1 MEELEKSNF
10 IDYINNN
17 NLDIKSINIY
27 LGTRNKDKLEEAED
41 LSKEQIKKQ
50 NKIKIFTLKSIDLNG
65 DYFENAKKHII
76 KELNGLKNKKQKD
89 YDTHKENN
97 EIITLYNED
106 LNKIKILSDIKEY
119 FNPNS
124 QKKPLPFSNFNEKNI
139 FITIIHILL
148 SDSKEITFFSEYQ
161 YNSLLKETWIFNS
174 ILGNKADIIDSNK
187 QKTIVLNFRPM
198 AILFEKAFLVLNSK
212 IEDDFNFEQFYNEH
226 ITEKKTLIESVMS
239 ISTSEISNKQ
249 HKKLIVRGIKS
260 DSINKFK
267 KFSSKEKTEKIN
279 VLKEAYKKR
288 YEDELKVEINEEGK
302 IIMDKSAKGKEAIF
316 KFLAN
321 KSAVKIMEETLATTL
336 D

>member
-41 LSKEQIKKQ
+41 LSKEQNKKQ

-124 QKKPLPFSNFNEKNI
+124 QKNLY
-139 FITIIHILL
+139 HL
-148 SDSKEITFFSEYQ
+148 
-161 YNSLLKETWIFNS
+161 
-174 ILGNKADIIDSNK
+174 
-187 QKTIVLNFRPM
+187 
-198 AILFEKAFLVLNSK
+198 AILM
-212 IEDDFNFEQFYNEH
+212 
-226 ITEKKTLIESVMS
+226 KKTYLL
-239 ISTSEISNKQ
+239 Q
-249 HKKLIVRGIKS
+249 L
-260 DSINKFK
+260 F
-267 KFSSKEKTEKIN
+267 
-279 VLKEAYKKR
+279 
-288 YEDELKVEINEEGK
+288 
-302 IIMDKSAKGKEAIF
+302 IF
-316 KFLAN
+316 F
-321 KSAVKIMEETLATTL
+321 
-336 D
+336 

>member
-1 MEELEKSNF
+1 M
-10 IDYINNN
+10 
-17 NLDIKSINIY
+17 
-27 LGTRNKDKLEEAED
+27 
-41 LSKEQIKKQ
+41 
-50 NKIKIFTLKSIDLNG
+50 
-65 DYFENAKKHII
+65 
-76 KELNGLKNKKQKD
+76 
-89 YDTHKENN
+89 
-97 EIITLYNED
+97 
-106 LNKIKILSDIKEY
+106 
-119 FNPNS
+119 
-124 QKKPLPFSNFNEKNI
+124 
-139 FITIIHILL
+139 
-148 SDSKEITFFSEYQ
+148 
-161 YNSLLKETWIFNS
+161 LKETWIFNS

-226 ITEKKTLIESVMS
+226 ITEKKNLIESVMS